1 MKKREETKKNDSERI
16 SNIEMICIKDKI
28 KNSLRAYIIGDALG
42 VPFEF
47 QRKGSFKCAGFIG
60 GGTHGKEAGTW
71 SDDTSIMLC
80 LLDALTKARS
90 INEAVELLKEN
101 LKEWYYKGKFSVD
114 GTFDVGR
121 QTAAS
126 IGCEFRNGL
135 TDRMGNGTLFY
146 VPVAFHFL
154 NKEFKQEDFA
164 LFCKVTH
171 NNLNC
176 FYYGWKFGQLLKDSI
191 KGEAKVELG
200 NVYQNRGDVINTYH
214 LVLDHF
220 HKSKSEMKDK
230 SLFECLCNI
239 VNCGEDTDTN
249 AALLGLL
256 LGTERE
262 VNKKDWLRIRKHE
275 LADQIINDF
284 VERIPGF

>member
-1 MKKREETKKNDSERI
+1 MKKRKETKKNDSERI
-16 SNIEMICIKDKI
+16 SNMNCIKDKI

-60 GGTHGKEAGTW
+60 GGSHGKEAGTW

-80 LLDALTKARS
+80 LLDALTRAKS
-90 INEAVELLKEN
+90 MNDAVELLKEN
-101 LKEWYYKGKFSVD
+101 LKAWYYKGKFSVD

-135 TDRMGNGTLFY
+135 TDRMGNGALFY
-146 VPVAFHFL
+146 APIAYYFL

-176 FYYGWKFGQLLKDSI
+176 FYYGWKFGQLLKESI

-200 NVYQNRGDVINTYH
+200 CVYQNRGDVINTYH
-214 LVLDHF
+214 LVLEHF
-220 HKSKSEMKDK
+220 YKSKMKDK
-230 SLFECLCNI
+230 SLFEYLCDI
-239 VNCGEDTDTN
+239 VNYGEDTDTN

-262 VNKKDWLRIRKHE
+262 VNKKDWLQIRE
-275 LADQIINDF
+275 YEFADRIINNF
-284 VERIPGF
+284 VEKIPGF

>member
-1 MKKREETKKNDSERI
+1 MKKGKETKKNDSERI
-16 SNIEMICIKDKI
+16 SNMNCIKDKI

-47 QRKGSFKCAGFIG
+47 QKKGSFKCTDFIG
-60 GGTHGKEAGTW
+60 GGTYGKEAGTW

-80 LLDALTKARS
+80 LLDALTRAEG
-90 INEAVELLKEN
+90 INEAVKLLKEN

-126 IGCEFRNGL
+126 IGCDFRNGL
-135 TDRMGNGTLFY
+135 TDRMGNGALFY
-146 VPVAFHFL
+146 APIAYYFL

-176 FYYGWKFGQLLKDSI
+176 FYYGWKFGQLLKESI

-200 NVYQNRGDVINTYH
+200 CVYQNRGDVINTYH
-214 LVLDHF
+214 LVLEHF
-220 HKSKSEMKDK
+220 YKSKMKDK
-230 SLFECLCNI
+230 SLFEYLCDI
-239 VNCGEDTDTN
+239 VNYGEDTDTN

-256 LGTERE
+256 LGTERD
-262 VNKKDWLRIRKHE
+262 VNEKDWLQIREHE
-275 LADQIINDF
+275 FADRIINDF

>member
-1 MKKREETKKNDSERI
+1 MKKGKETKKNDSERI
-16 SNIEMICIKDKI
+16 SNMNCIKDKI

-47 QRKGSFKCAGFIG
+47 QKKGSFKCTDFIG
-60 GGTHGKEAGTW
+60 DGTYGKEAGTW

-80 LLDALTKARS
+80 LLDALTRAEG
-90 INEAVELLKEN
+90 INEAVKLLKEN

-126 IGCEFRNGL
+126 IGCDFRNGL
-135 TDRMGNGTLFY
+135 TDRMGNGALFY
-146 VPVAFHFL
+146 APIAYYFL

-176 FYYGWKFGQLLKDSI
+176 FYYGWKFGQLLKESI

-200 NVYQNRGDVINTYH
+200 CVYQNRGDVINTYH
-214 LVLDHF
+214 LVLEHF
-220 HKSKSEMKDK
+220 YKSKMKDK
-230 SLFECLCNI
+230 SLFEYLCDI
-239 VNCGEDTDTN
+239 VNYGEDTDTN

-262 VNKKDWLRIRKHE
+262 VNKKEWLQIRKHE

>member
-1 MKKREETKKNDSERI
+1 MKKGKETKKNDSKRI
-16 SNIEMICIKDKI
+16 SNMNCIKDKI

-47 QRKGSFKCAGFIG
+47 QRKGSFKCTDFIG
-60 GGTHGKEAGTW
+60 GGSHGKEAGTW

-80 LLDALTKARS
+80 LLDALTRAKS
-90 INEAVELLKEN
+90 MNEAVELLKEN

-114 GTFDVGR
+114 GTFDVGK

-135 TDRMGNGTLFY
+135 TDRMGNGALFY
-146 VPVAFHFL
+146 APAAYYFL

-164 LFCKVTH
+164 LLCKVTH

-176 FYYGWKFGQLLKDSI
+176 FYYGWKFGLLLKDSI

-200 NVYQNRGDVINTYH
+200 SVYQNRGDVINTYH

-220 HKSKSEMKDK
+220 YKSKSEMKDK
-230 SLFECLCNI
+230 SLFEYLCDI
-239 VNCGEDTDTN
+239 VNYGEDTDTN

-256 LGTERE
+256 LGTERD
-262 VNKKDWLRIRKHE
+262 VNEKDWLQIREHE
-275 LADQIINDF
+275 FADRIINDF
-284 VERIPGF
+284 VEKIPEF

>member
-1 MKKREETKKNDSERI
+1 MN
-16 SNIEMICIKDKI
+16 CIKDKI

-47 QRKGSFKCAGFIG
+47 QRKGSFKCTDFIG
-60 GGTHGKEAGTW
+60 GGSHGKEAGTW

-80 LLDALTKARS
+80 LLDALTRAEGT
-90 INEAVELLKEN
+90 NEAVKLLKEN

-135 TDRMGNGTLFY
+135 TDRMGNGALFY
-146 VPVAFHFL
+146 APIAYYFL

-164 LFCKVTH
+164 LLCKVTH

-176 FYYGWKFGQLLKDSI
+176 FYYGWKFGLLLKDSI

-200 NVYQNRGDVINTYH
+200 SVYQNRGDVINTYH

-220 HKSKSEMKDK
+220 YKSKSEMKDK

-239 VNCGEDTDTN
+239 VDYGEDTDTN

-256 LGTERE
+256 LGTEKE
-262 VNKKDWLRIRKHE
+262 VNKKDWLQIRE
-275 LADQIINDF
+275 YEFADRIINDF
-284 VERIPGF
+284 VEKIPGF